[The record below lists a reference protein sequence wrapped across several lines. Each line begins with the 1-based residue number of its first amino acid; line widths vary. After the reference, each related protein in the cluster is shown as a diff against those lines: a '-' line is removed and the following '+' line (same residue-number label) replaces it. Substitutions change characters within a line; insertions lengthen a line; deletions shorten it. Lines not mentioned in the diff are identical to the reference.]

1 MSGKPNVAAI
11 NMTVGLDGKGRHWTQ
26 AEVEA
31 RRNAEDSLQRKTKI
45 VLRCP
50 AWLMTEE
57 KKDARAVWNRVKKQA
72 ADFDLLDELDA
83 DMLGIYCDAV
93 VKYQETGSQSWAR
106 IVASYADRLGL
117 TPSARARLAQKR
129 AVEVVD
135 EFGDEFDN

>member
-1 MSGKPNVAAI
+1 MSKAQVIAA
-11 NMTVGLDGKGRHWTQ
+11 NMTVGVDGKGRHWTQ
-26 AEVEA
+26 AEVDA
-31 RRNAEDSLQRKTKI
+31 RREAQEGLQRKNKI

-50 AWLMTEE
+50 AWLMTDD

-72 ADFDLLDELDA
+72 AEFDLLDELDA

-93 VKYQETGSQSWAR
+93 VKYQTTGLQSWAR
-106 IVASYADRLGL
+106 IVASYADKLGL

-129 AVEVVD
+129 AAEAVD